1 MESITEILGIK
12 HPVIMAP
19 MFLVTNVEMMT
30 EALNSD
36 IAAAIPALNFRTD
49 EEFRKAIKAIR
60 NKSEGPIGVNL
71 IVNKSNVK
79 LKKQIDSCIE
89 LNVDFIITSL
99 GSPSEVIQRCKPL
112 GIKIFCDVIDLKY
125 ALKVQELGADA
136 VIAVNSMA
144 GGHAGRIEP
153 DKLVKE
159 LVEKLDIPVISAGG
173 ISIKDDVDRII
184 GLGAAG
190 VSVGTVFIASKE
202 SDVSDDYKNALV
214 EYGAKDV
221 ILTDSISGTPLTVI
235 NTPYVQGLKHE
246 AGRFK
251 KYLLKNRRFKKFAK
265 MLVMLKGMKSIKRA
279 AQKPTYKTVWV
290 AGPSIENIKEIKPV
304 KEIVKSLVS

>member
-19 MFLVTNVEMMT
+19 MFLVTNVDMMT
-30 EALNSD
+30 EALKSG

-49 EEFRKAIKAIR
+49 EEFRNAIKAIR